1 MGQTKKFRKNGGSG
15 IIEITIYLKKTFKIK
30 DYFDYSLNWITVS
43 GIVEFSISN
52 SVTTFFG
59 NESKHISADSNFYI
73 TNVSSTPS
81 VIFSIQLDD
90 YMLENGIVRLEN
102 NFALKENEKITML

>member
-1 MGQTKKFRKNGGSG
+1 MFLGQSN
-15 IIEITIYLKKTFKIK
+15 II
-30 DYFDYSLNWITVS
+30 
-43 GIVEFSISN
+43 
-52 SVTTFFG
+52 
-59 NESKHISADSNFYI
+59 
-73 TNVSSTPS
+73 NVSSTPS

>member
-1 MGQTKKFRKNGGSG
+1 MV
-15 IIEITIYLKKTFKIK
+15 
-30 DYFDYSLNWITVS
+30 VS
-43 GIVEFSISN
+43 GIVEFATSN
-52 SVTTFFG
+52 SVTTFSG
-59 NESKHISADSNFYI
+59 NESKYISANSNFYI

-102 NFALKENEKITML
+102 NFALKKNEKITML